1 MEYIKNTLD
10 FHVGQPSVI
19 TFGKFDGLHRGH
31 EFLMDRQK
39 EQSSINGYKRIVFT
53 FDIPPKT
60 KVLGDASK
68 VITTND
74 EKQYIFEKDG
84 VDYLIECPFTKE
96 VMCMEPE
103 EFVSMIVSR
112 LNVKCIVVGDDF
124 RFGHNRAGDHELLL
138 KLAPKYGYEVSI
150 VEKAMDG
157 EREISSTYIR
167 EELAKGNIRKANELL
182 GYEYRISGQ
191 VVHGEHLGSTLGFP
205 TANILPG
212 IQKHLPAFGV
222 YLSRTV
228 IDGVS
233 YGSITNIGKKPTI
246 AGERPAGAET
256 YIYDLDE
263 NLYGKKIEVHFLDF
277 MRPEMKFSGVDELK
291 MQVLKDKETGRKM
304 HGAER

>member
-10 FHVGQPSVI
+10 FHVDQSSVI

-138 KLAPKYGYEVSI
+138 KLAPKYGYELI
-150 VEKAMDG
+150 VVDKLKDNG
-157 EREISSTYIR
+157 RDISSTYIR
-167 EELAKGNIRKANELL
+167 EEVARGNIKKANSLL
-182 GYEYRISGQ
+182 GYPYFIMGR
-191 VVHGEHLGSTLGFP
+191 VVHGKQLGRTLGIP
-205 TANILPG
+205 TINILPEAEK
-212 IQKHLPAFGV
+212 ILPPFGV
-222 YLSRTV
+222 YASKVNVL
-228 IDGVS
+228 DKWYLG
-233 YGSITNIGKKPTI
+233 ITNIGRKPTI
-246 AGERPAGAET
+246 EGENPVGVET
-256 YIYDLDE
+256 YIIDFSQDVYDHIVTVE
-263 NLYGKKIEVHFLDF
+263 LYDFL
-277 MRPEMKFSGVDELK
+277 RPEKKFDSIEELK
-291 MQVLKDKETGRKM
+291 EQISGDIVKVIKYYGNVT
-304 HGAER
+304 

>member
-1 MEYIKNTLD
+1 MI
-10 FHVGQPSVI
+10 
-19 TFGKFDGLHRGH
+19 
-31 EFLMDRQK
+31 QK
-39 EQSSINGYKRIVFT
+39 E
-53 FDIPPKT
+53 
-60 KVLGDASK
+60 
-68 VITTND
+68 
-74 EKQYIFEKDG
+74 KDHRR
-84 VDYLIECPFTKE
+84 D
-96 VMCMEPE
+96 
-103 EFVSMIVSR
+103 
-112 LNVKCIVVGDDF
+112 
-124 RFGHNRAGDHELLL
+124 
-138 KLAPKYGYEVSI
+138 
-150 VEKAMDG
+150 
-157 EREISSTYIR
+157 ISSTYIR

-263 NLYGKKIEVHFLDF
+263 TCMGK
-277 MRPEMKFSGVDELK
+277 R
-291 MQVLKDKETGRKM
+291 
-304 HGAER
+304 

>member
-10 FHVGQPSVI
+10 FYVDQPSVI

-138 KLAPKYGYEVSI
+138 KLAPKYGYELI
-150 VEKAMDG
+150 VVDKLKDNG
-157 EREISSTYIR
+157 RDISSTYIR
-167 EELAKGNIRKANELL
+167 EEVARGNIKKANSLL
-182 GYEYRISGQ
+182 GYPYFIMGR
-191 VVHGEHLGSTLGFP
+191 VVHGKQLGRTLGIP
-205 TANILPG
+205 TINILPEAEK
-212 IQKHLPAFGV
+212 ILPPFGV
-222 YLSRTV
+222 YASKVNVL
-228 IDGVS
+228 DKWYLG
-233 YGSITNIGKKPTI
+233 ITNIGRKPTI
-246 AGERPAGAET
+246 EGENPVGVET
-256 YIYDLDE
+256 YIIDFSQDVYDHVVTVE
-263 NLYGKKIEVHFLDF
+263 LYDFL
-277 MRPEMKFSGVDELK
+277 RPEKKFDSIEELK
-291 MQVLKDKETGRKM
+291 EQISGDIVKVIKYYGNVT
-304 HGAER
+304 

>member
-1 MEYIKNTLD
+1 MV
-10 FHVGQPSVI
+10 VGPDCSFGYKGAGNVELLRSLSKELGFELYVI
-19 TFGKFDGLHRGH
+19 
-31 EFLMDRQK
+31 QK
-39 EQSSINGYKRIVFT
+39 E
-53 FDIPPKT
+53 
-60 KVLGDASK
+60 
-68 VITTND
+68 
-74 EKQYIFEKDG
+74 KDHRR
-84 VDYLIECPFTKE
+84 D
-96 VMCMEPE
+96 
-103 EFVSMIVSR
+103 
-112 LNVKCIVVGDDF
+112 
-124 RFGHNRAGDHELLL
+124 
-138 KLAPKYGYEVSI
+138 
-150 VEKAMDG
+150 
-157 EREISSTYIR
+157 ISSTYIR

-228 IDGVS
+228 IDGAS

>member
-10 FHVGQPSVI
+10 FHADQPSVI

-138 KLAPKYGYEVSI
+138 KLAPKYGYELI
-150 VEKAMDG
+150 VVDKLKDNG
-157 EREISSTYIR
+157 RDISSTYIR
-167 EELAKGNIRKANELL
+167 EEVARGNIKKANSLL
-182 GYEYRISGQ
+182 GYPYFIMGR
-191 VVHGEHLGSTLGFP
+191 VVHGKQLGRTIGIP
-205 TANILPG
+205 TINMLPEAEKILP
-212 IQKHLPAFGV
+212 PFGV
-222 YLSRTV
+222 YASKV
-228 IDGVS
+228 NVS
-233 YGSITNIGKKPTI
+233 DKWYLGITNIGRKPTI
-246 AGERPAGAET
+246 EGENPVGVET
-256 YIYDLDE
+256 YIIDFSQDVYDYVVTIE
-263 NLYGKKIEVHFLDF
+263 LYDFL
-277 MRPEMKFSGVDELK
+277 RPEKKFDSIEELK
-291 MQVLKDKETGRKM
+291 EQISGDIVKVIKYYRNVT
-304 HGAER
+304 